1 MKFFDDSG
9 ETVDVRVTVNQ
20 QAMLYWALQ
29 YGQYVDIL
37 EPQELRDSVKA
48 AAMEIWADK
57 KNTLVID
64 FPL

>member
-1 MKFFDDSG
+1 M
-9 ETVDVRVTVNQ
+9 TVNQ

-57 KNTLVID
+57 DNTLVVD
-64 FPL
+64 FEY